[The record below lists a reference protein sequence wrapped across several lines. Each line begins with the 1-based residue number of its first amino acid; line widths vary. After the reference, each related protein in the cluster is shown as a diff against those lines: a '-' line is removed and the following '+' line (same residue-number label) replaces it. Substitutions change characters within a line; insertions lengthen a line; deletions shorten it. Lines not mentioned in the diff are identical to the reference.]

1 MALDMAEK
9 MVCIAA
15 GMPSTSGMPVIVEPS
30 KAGSRREIYMSFST
44 IDYGNFN
51 RPGHFL
57 SNETLAF
64 PCKMP
69 LTPKVYGSV
78 SSTCTQRVLIVLE
91 ELEID
96 YELIPI
102 NMRAGEHKG
111 PSYLS
116 KHNPF
121 GYIPAYQDKDVKIFE
136 SRAICHYLAAKNGGH
151 LVPPSNPL
159 QVAEFQQTA
168 SVEYSYFD
176 PPMKQ
181 LAYESLFKRVN
192 SMMGHGEPDTS
203 LVSLYKDQIRKCLD
217 YYEGI
222 LEKQDYLGGTV

>member
-1 MALDMAEK
+1 
-9 MVCIAA
+9 
-15 GMPSTSGMPVIVEPS
+15 
-30 KAGSRREIYMSFST
+30 
-44 IDYGNFN
+44 
-51 RPGHFL
+51 
-57 SNETLAF
+57 
-64 PCKMP
+64 MP

-116 KHNPF
+116 EHNPF

-136 SRAICHYLAAKNGGH
+136 SRAICHYLAAKSGGH

-159 QVAEFQQTA
+159 KVAEFQQAA

-181 LAYESLFKRVN
+181 LAYESLFK

-222 LEKQDYLGGTV
+222 LEKQDYLGGTTFSLVDVYHMPWTAFMEGLGLWAELESRKYLRAWWERVESRPSWKSISGRS

>member
-102 NMRAGEHKG
+102 NMRAGEHKVR
-111 PSYLS
+111 L
-116 KHNPF
+116 
-121 GYIPAYQDKDVKIFE
+121 
-136 SRAICHYLAAKNGGH
+136 
-151 LVPPSNPL
+151 
-159 QVAEFQQTA
+159 
-168 SVEYSYFD
+168 
-176 PPMKQ
+176 
-181 LAYESLFKRVN
+181 
-192 SMMGHGEPDTS
+192 
-203 LVSLYKDQIRKCLD
+203 
-217 YYEGI
+217 
-222 LEKQDYLGGTV
+222 

>member
-1 MALDMAEK
+1 
-9 MVCIAA
+9 
-15 GMPSTSGMPVIVEPS
+15 
-30 KAGSRREIYMSFST
+30 
-44 IDYGNFN
+44 
-51 RPGHFL
+51 
-57 SNETLAF
+57 
-64 PCKMP
+64 MP

-102 NMRAGEHKG
+102 NMRAGEHKVRLWTILPDYWNKVDYYKG

-116 KHNPF
+116 EHNPF

-136 SRAICHYLAAKNGGH
+136 SRAICHYLAAKSGGH

-159 QVAEFQQTA
+159 KVAEFQQAA

-181 LAYESLFKRVN
+181 LAYESLFKRLAE
-192 SMMGHGEPDTS
+192 S
-203 LVSLYKDQIRKCLD
+203 VSLK
-217 YYEGI
+217 
-222 LEKQDYLGGTV
+222 